1 MTRGPR
7 NLDMHNRMSA
17 PSSFGGMWVLL
28 YFVFSCCLWIWI
40 WFRSVVGDW
49 LPGVL
54 AGFLG
59 GGCGGGCHW
68 RLFAA
73 AVAFLHCTLLIVCV

>member
-1 MTRGPR
+1 MGSAESGYAQSHVCSQFLRRYVGFVLFCFFLLSVD
-7 NLDMHNRMSA
+7 LD
-17 PSSFGGMWVLL
+17 V
-28 YFVFSCCLWIWI
+28 VFW
-40 WFRSVVGDW
+40 SVVGDW

-73 AVAFLHCTLLIVCV
+73 AVAFLLCALLIVCV